1 LRLFVSLLLVFG
13 LFFANISVSFADDIT
28 GIALEEE
35 MRAMVNQ
42 GIVQGY
48 PDGSYRPNDPVTRG
62 QFATFVARA
71 LQLPEGSGQ
80 HFSDVSPSSELADG
94 IYKASAAGIVQGYSN
109 GTFGVNNKITREEM
123 AVMIDRALDYLG
135 IEKKQASLDHFTD
148 VDGLYSTSK
157 IAISHN
163 VYYGIIRGIPNTDGT
178 TFRFAPKAYATR
190 AHAAAFLYRLL
201 EVWAEQTPE
210 MAYQIAE
217 IQNGQLTPLPKRYA
231 TFAQAEAAV
240 TNWSSQ
246 VIVQGTKI
254 VKMASGNVIAQPSP
268 GKSTTIIYE
277 SNLSTSLTYVAPN
290 TEMKY
295 LGADEE
301 KVKVQIANT
310 TGYVKQSEVMLVPT
324 ALLQGRSY
332 YIVEKGELYHYI
344 YNTTS
349 NKYASYLYG
358 KAPSFMQAGQKYY
371 SWDGETFYN
380 GAGKLAGT
388 AYQYFNVL
396 PIRTKTNYTAEELNR
411 FVAAYRSDSP
421 LKTLGEAFKKA
432 EEKYNVNALY
442 LLAHAI
448 HESGWGTSQIAKE
461 KKNLFGI
468 QAVDSDPLNSA
479 MTFNSFEDCINYMA
493 QTMISNGYANP
504 ESWRYN
510 GAVLGDKTIGFNVRY
525 ASDPYWGQ
533 KIAGLMYRADK
544 FLGWKDWGKYAIMGT
559 TTAGVNVR
567 PEPNTNQSPLYTYKL
582 NNTPVIKLGETA
594 KQPDGYVWYKIRTDL
609 PTGQD
614 AYIRSDLL
622 KPLPITK

>member
-1 LRLFVSLLLVFG
+1 MRLLVSLFLVFC

-28 GIALEEE
+28 GIALEKE

-48 PDGSYRPNDPVTRG
+48 PDGKYRPNESVTRG

-71 LQLPEGSGQ
+71 LQLPKGSGN
-80 HFSDVSPSSELADG
+80 FSDVSPSSELADG

-123 AVMIDRALDYLG
+123 AIMIDRTLDYLG

-148 VDGLYSTSK
+148 VDGLYSASK

-217 IQNGQLTPLPKRYA
+217 IQNGQLTLLPKRYA
-231 TFAQAEAAV
+231 TFAQAEASV

-246 VIVQGTKI
+246 VVVQGTKI

-268 GKSTTIIYE
+268 GKSTTIIYQ

-295 LGADEE
+295 LDADEE

-310 TGYVKQSEVMLVPT
+310 IGYVKQSEVMLVPT

-332 YIVEKGELYHYI
+332 YKAEKGELSHYI

-349 NKYASYLYG
+349 NTYAKYLYG
-358 KAPSFMQAGQKYY
+358 KAPSFMQDGQKYY

-380 GAGKLAGT
+380 EAGKLVGT
-388 AYQYFNVL
+388 AYQYYNVL
-396 PIRTKTNYTAEELNR
+396 PLRTKTNYTAEELNR
-411 FVAAYRSDSP
+411 FVAANRSDSP

-448 HESGWGTSQIAKE
+448 HESNWGTSQIAKE

-479 MTFNSFEDCINYMA
+479 MKFNSFEDCINYMA
-493 QTMISNGYANP
+493 QTMISDGYANP
-504 ESWRYN
+504 KSWRYS

-533 KIAGLMYRADK
+533 KIAGIMYRADK
-544 FLGWKDWGKYAIMGT
+544 FLGWKDWGKYTIMGT
-559 TTAGVNVR
+559 TVDGVNVR
-567 PEPNTNQSPLYTYKL
+567 LQPAAVPPVFYEYRLA
-582 NNTPVIKLGETA
+582 NTPVVKIGETS
-594 KQPDGYVWYKIRTDL
+594 KQPDGYVWYQILSDL
-609 PTGQD
+609 PTEEN

-622 KPLPITK
+622 KPLSIAK

>member
-1 LRLFVSLLLVFG
+1 MRLLASLFLVFSLLFT
-13 LFFANISVSFADDIT
+13 NISVSFADDIT

-42 GIVQGY
+42 GIVEGY
-48 PDGSYRPNDPVTRG
+48 PDGHYRPNDPVTRG

-71 LQLPEGSGQ
+71 LQLREGSG
-80 HFSDVSPSSELADG
+80 HFSDVSPSSKLADG

-109 GTFGVNNKITREEM
+109 GTFGVYNKITREEM

-135 IEKKQASLDHFTD
+135 IEKKQALLDHFTD
-148 VDGLYSTSK
+148 VNGLYSTSK

-163 VYYGIIRGIPNTDGT
+163 VYYGIIRGIPNTDGK
-178 TFRFAPKAYATR
+178 TFRFDPKAYATR

-201 EVWAEQTPE
+201 EVWAEQAPE
-210 MAYQIAE
+210 MAYQVAA

-240 TNWSSQ
+240 TNWASQ
-246 VIVQGTKI
+246 VIMQGTKI

-277 SNLSTSLTYVAPN
+277 STLSKSLTYVAPN

-310 TGYVKQSEVMLVPT
+310 IGYVKQSEVMLVPT

-332 YIVEKGELYHYI
+332 YMAKKGELYHYI
-344 YNTTS
+344 YKTTS
-349 NKYASYLYG
+349 NKYAVPYLYG
-358 KAPSFMQAGQKYY
+358 KAPSFMQDGQKYY

-380 GAGKLAGT
+380 EAGKLVGT

-396 PIRTKTNYTAEELNR
+396 PIRTKTNYTAEELNK
-411 FVAAYRSDSP
+411 FAAANRSDSP

-432 EEKYNVNALY
+432 EKTYNVNALY

-448 HESGWGTSQIAKE
+448 LESDGGTSQIAKE

-504 ESWRYN
+504 KSWKYN
-510 GAVLGDKTIGFNVRY
+510 GAVLGDKTIGFNVFY

-533 KIAGLMYRADK
+533 KIAGLMYQADK
-544 FLGWKDWGKYAIMGT
+544 FLGWKDWGKYTIMGT
-559 TTAGVNVR
+559 TTEGVKVR
-567 PEPNTNQSPLYTYKL
+567 REPNTNESPLYTYKL

-594 KQPDGYVWYKIRTDL
+594 KQPDGYVWYKIHTDL
-609 PTGQD
+609 PTGED

-622 KPLPITK
+622 EPLLIAK

>member
-1 LRLFVSLLLVFG
+1 LRLLASLFLVFS

-48 PDGSYRPNDPVTRG
+48 PDGKYRPNESVTRG

-71 LQLPEGSGQ
+71 LQLPEGSG
-80 HFSDVSPSSELADG
+80 HFSDVSPSSKLADG

-109 GTFGVNNKITREEM
+109 GTFGVYNKITREEM
-123 AVMIDRALDYLG
+123 AVMIDRALDYLE
-135 IEKKQASLDHFTD
+135 IEKKQASLSSFTD

-163 VYYGIIRGIPNTDGT
+163 VYYGIIRGIPNTDGK
-178 TFRFAPKAYATR
+178 TFRFDPKAYATR

-210 MAYQIAE
+210 MAYQVAV

-240 TNWSSQ
+240 TNWASQ

-277 SNLSTSLTYVAPN
+277 STLSKSLTYVAPN

-310 TGYVKQSEVMLVPT
+310 IGYVKQSEVMLVPT
-324 ALLQGRSY
+324 ALLQGQSY
-332 YIVEKGELYHYI
+332 YKAEKGELSHYI

-349 NKYASYLYG
+349 NTYAKYLYG
-358 KAPSFMQAGQKYY
+358 KAPSFMQDGQNYY

-380 GAGKLAGT
+380 ETGKLVGT

-396 PIRTKTNYTAEELNR
+396 PIRMKTNYTAEELNK
-411 FVAAYRSDSP
+411 FVAANRPDSP

-432 EEKYNVNALY
+432 EETYNVNALY

-493 QTMISNGYANP
+493 QTMISDGYANP
-504 ESWRYN
+504 KSWRYN

-533 KIAGLMYRADK
+533 KIAGVMYRADK
-544 FLGWKDWGKYAIMGT
+544 FLGGKDWSKYTIMGT
-559 TTAGVNVR
+559 TVDSVNVR
-567 PEPNTNQSPLYTYKL
+567 LQPAKVPPVFYEYRLA
-582 NNTPVIKLGETA
+582 NTPVVKIGETA
-594 KQPDGYVWYKIRTDL
+594 KQPDGYVWYQILSDL
-609 PTGQD
+609 PTEGN

-622 KPLPITK
+622 KPLPIAK